1 MIRRPELY
9 LADKDIPS
17 LLSAIVMQ
25 AVKDWLSL
33 CDGMEEA
40 PDCNFPELEEF
51 FSTDCAKYISHDV
64 AARIYKLMQEERKRK
79 LGY

>member
-17 LLSAIVMQ
+17 LLSAIVLQ
-25 AVKDWLSL
+25 AVKDWLAL
-33 CDGMEEA
+33 CDGMEQTRE
-40 PDCNFPELEEF
+40 CNFIELEEF
-51 FSTDCAKYISHDV
+51 FESDCAKYIDHSV
-64 AARIYKLMQEERKRK
+64 AARIYKLMRDERKRK

>member
-25 AVKDWLSL
+25 A
-33 CDGMEEA
+33 G
-40 PDCNFPELEEF
+40 
-51 FSTDCAKYISHDV
+51 
-64 AARIYKLMQEERKRK
+64 ER
-79 LGY
+79 LAIPM